1 MAVEPYEKLANA
13 IIEQA
18 AVDYRKALRRLQDFP
33 GDTEA
38 ESDKNKIERFFTS
51 VWFSILTTVDGK
63 WLMEA
68 LAKEVFEKRGNA

>member
-1 MAVEPYEKLANA
+1 MAIAPYEKLANA

-33 GDTEA
+33 DDTES
-38 ESDKNKIERFFTS
+38 ESDKKKIERFFTS

-63 WLMEA
+63 WLMDA
-68 LAKEVFEKRGNA
+68 LAKEVIKKGDSE

>member
-33 GDTEA
+33 DDTEA
-38 ESDKNKIERFFTS
+38 ESDKKKIERFFTS

-68 LAKEVFEKRGNA
+68 LAKEVIEKRGSR